1 MVGKGQKYLL
11 VEAANAAPST
21 AEIRECLV
29 VNLQRTNL
37 ILAPNIVSLISTVV
51 SFTGS
56 NGTCTIPRTTN
67 PRTTIPNATIPR
79 MTNPRTDQS

>member
-1 MVGKGQKYLL
+1 MQF

-29 VNLQRTNL
+29 VDLQRTNL

-56 NGTCTIPRTTN
+56 NKFLHILDLIFMQPSYRTHMQINT
-67 PRTTIPNATIPR
+67 AKS
-79 MTNPRTDQS
+79 Q